1 MSSKATTPAPP
12 SDKQVAEY
20 TVDVQDKIRNRAF
33 ELYEQRGRENGHDLE
48 DWLRAESEL
57 VQPKT
62 KKASA

>member
-1 MSSKATTPAPP
+1 MSSKSTTPAPP

-20 TVDVQDKIRNRAF
+20 AVDLQEKIQNRAF
-33 ELYEQRGRENGHDLE
+33 ELYEQRGKVDGHDLE
-48 DWLRAESEL
+48 DWLQAESEL

>member
-12 SDKQVAEY
+12 SDQQVAEY
-20 TVDVQDKIRNRAF
+20 TVDLQEKIQSRAF

>member
-1 MSSKATTPAPP
+1 MTSKATTPAPP

-20 TVDVQDKIRNRAF
+20 TVDLQEKIQHRAF
-33 ELYEQRGRENGHDLE
+33 ELYEQRGKVDGHDFE
-48 DWLRAESEL
+48 DWLQAESEL